1 MGEYV
6 AAFLLEA
13 QFEKAGLSFFIG
25 AACRPLASI
34 RRLSFEN
41 PSSIDE
47 GFFVTNN
54 CPDGTLNI
62 KNHLNSGGF
71 VIFIL
76 HGRLT

>member
-54 CPDGTLNI
+54 CPDGTKLHI
-62 KNHLNSGGF
+62 IVLLKTNSALGIGAF
-71 VIFIL
+71 V
-76 HGRLT
+76 